1 MVDLFSDDIRRDP
14 FPLYDQMR
22 SACPVLHVPQAD
34 FWMVFDYDG
43 VKRVLSDTESFAS
56 SLRSIP
62 GRGNP
67 DWMIFLDPPRH
78 ARMRALISKAFTPGS
93 IAALE
98 SRIREISGRLLDA
111 VAERGE
117 MDLAAEYA
125 VPLPMT
131 VIAELLGIPAAD
143 WQLYRHWSDVILRL
157 SYDLTGGQEADQ
169 ATADYGAA
177 TQEMWTYVE
186 KLTGERRQ
194 APKDDLLSRLVTA
207 EVDGQRLTHE
217 EILGF
222 FQLLIVAGQE
232 TTANLI
238 NNAVL
243 CLLENPNQLAEL
255 RQRMQLLP
263 SAIEEALR
271 CRSPVQFVFRA
282 TTREVELHGQ
292 SIPANKLI
300 LAMIGSANRD
310 PKHFENAGRFD
321 ITREPNPHLAF
332 GLGIHF
338 CLGAP
343 LARLEARIALTDL
356 LTRFPDLRL
365 ASDEPW
371 PPREALHVHGPSSLP
386 VRFGP

>member
-1 MVDLFSDDIRRDP
+1 MLDLFSDDVRRDP

-22 SACPVLHVPQAD
+22 SACPVLYVPQAD

-56 SLRSIP
+56 SQRSIP

-98 SRIREISGRLLDA
+98 SRIREISGRLLNA
-111 VAERGE
+111 VAGRGE
-117 MDLAAEYA
+117 MDLATEYA

-131 VIAELLGIPAAD
+131 VIAELLGIPSAD
-143 WQLYRHWSDVILRL
+143 WQLYRQWSDVILRL
-157 SYDLTGGQEADQ
+157 SYDLTGGDEAHQ
-169 ATADYGAA
+169 AGVDYTAA
-177 TQEMWTYVE
+177 TQEMWAYLE
-186 KLTGERRQ
+186 KLTTERRQ
-194 APKDDLLSRLVTA
+194 SPKDDLLSRLVTA

-243 CLLENPNQLAEL
+243 CLLENPDQLAKL

-263 SAIEEALR
+263 SAIEEVLR

-282 TTREVELHGQ
+282 TTRDLEMHGQ
-292 SIPANKLI
+292 AIPANKLI

-310 PKHFENAGRFD
+310 PKHFENPNRFD

-332 GLGIHF
+332 GVGIHF

-356 LTRFPDLRL
+356 LTRLPDLRL
-365 ASDEPW
+365 ASDDPC
-371 PPREALHVHGPSSLP
+371 PPRKALHVHGPSSLP
-386 VRFGP
+386 VRFVP